1 MPVSWVC
8 QRAGV
13 TNDGWTA
20 LFDDAGRDG
29 AVCVLDVDGT
39 ATVGFN
45 ADEVVETASAFKIA
59 VALEVFCQVADGDL
73 GLGEW
78 LQVDAEK
85 APLDW
90 GTVTQAVEL
99 MMSVSDNA
107 ATNALLHR
115 VGRRAIMERLAALGL
130 DHTTV
135 PHDVLQ
141 EIGEIVAVLDQ
152 AARAAG
158 FADWSEPAA
167 IVAGGGYD
175 QIAERLARISIDR
188 RALPPGKLGPTST
201 ARELASLYAMIWRDQ
216 AGPPEACAAVRA
228 VTHELRNRIALGF
241 ASSPDVGFA
250 GKGGSLPGVINNDIG
265 VLTCG
270 DQHRYATAVFTRAKR
285 PFAGETASTQVI
297 GTVAA
302 AAIRQL
308 RAAGGGGQGQ

>member
-1 MPVSWVC
+1 MSWVC
-8 QRAGV
+8 QRAGM
-13 TNDGWTA
+13 TDDGWTA

-39 ATVGFN
+39 ATVEFN

-59 VALEVFCQVADGDL
+59 VALEVFCQAADGDL

-78 LQVDAEK
+78 LRVDAEK
-85 APLDW
+85 APLDR
-90 GTVTQAVEL
+90 GTVTQAVHL

-115 VGRRAIMERLAALGL
+115 VGGRRAIMDRLTALGL
-130 DHTTV
+130 RHTTV

-141 EIGEIVAVLDQ
+141 EIREIVAVLDQ
-152 AARAAG
+152 AARGAG

-167 IVAGGGYD
+167 IVARGGYD

-188 RALPPGKLGPTST
+188 RALPPGKVRSDEHRPG
-201 ARELASLYAMIWRDQ
+201 ARLPVAMIWRDR
-216 AGPPEACAAVRA
+216 AGPPEACAGVRA

-241 ASSPDVGFA
+241 SSSPDVGFA
-250 GKGGSLPGVINNDIG
+250 GKGGSLPGVVNNDIG

-270 DQHRYATAVFTRAKR
+270 DQHRYAIAIFTRAKH
-285 PFAGETASTQVI
+285 PFAGETASTQLI

-308 RAAGGGGQGQ
+308 RTAGGGEQEQ